1 MFDKLCAPSQIYLMI
16 SVIML
21 VLSYFGLSAISQQL
35 NIHQSSSPL
44 LQSLN
49 FTYQKD
55 SRTSYVVQGV
65 FIILWTWVL
74 SYLCR
79 KGYTSLSWF
88 LVLLPWVL
96 MFLAF
101 FIYVIETIKGIFFN
115 TAGTILTQLAST
127 ATREPLGA
135 YYWHQLCSQFLKTSH
150 FQKMFCFEFCVII
163 LTGLKQLF
171 FVVIVPPR
179 SICQHLCAVF

>member
-1 MFDKLCAPSQIYLMI
+1 MFDKLCTPAQIYLI
-16 SVIML
+16 VSVVML

-35 NIHQSSSPL
+35 NMHQSGSPL

-65 FIILWTWVL
+65 FILLWTWVL
-74 SYLCR
+74 SYICR

-88 LVLLPWVL
+88 LVLLPWIL

-101 FIYVIETIKGIFFN
+101 FVYIIETIKKIFFT
-115 TAGTILTQLAST
+115 TAGNISNTL
-127 ATREPLGA
+127 
-135 YYWHQLCSQFLKTSH
+135 
-150 FQKMFCFEFCVII
+150 
-163 LTGLKQLF
+163 
-171 FVVIVPPR
+171 
-179 SICQHLCAVF
+179 HLP

>member
-1 MFDKLCAPSQIYLMI
+1 MFDKLCPPAQIYLI
-16 SVIML
+16 VSVIML

-35 NIHQSSSPL
+35 EMHQSSSPL

-65 FIILWTWVL
+65 LILLWTWVL

-101 FIYVIETIKGIFFN
+101 FVYILEIIKKVFFN
-115 TAGTILTQLAST
+115 TAGSVSSALNL
-127 ATREPLGA
+127 P
-135 YYWHQLCSQFLKTSH
+135 
-150 FQKMFCFEFCVII
+150 
-163 LTGLKQLF
+163 
-171 FVVIVPPR
+171 
-179 SICQHLCAVF
+179 

>member
-1 MFDKLCAPSQIYLMI
+1 
-16 SVIML
+16 ML

-35 NIHQSSSPL
+35 EMHQSSSPL

-65 FIILWTWVL
+65 LILLWTWVL

-101 FIYVIETIKGIFFN
+101 FVYILEMIKKVFFN
-115 TAGTILTQLAST
+115 TAGSVSSALNL
-127 ATREPLGA
+127 P
-135 YYWHQLCSQFLKTSH
+135 
-150 FQKMFCFEFCVII
+150 
-163 LTGLKQLF
+163 
-171 FVVIVPPR
+171 
-179 SICQHLCAVF
+179 

>member
-1 MFDKLCAPSQIYLMI
+1 MFDKLCPPAQIYLI
-16 SVIML
+16 VSVVML

-35 NIHQSSSPL
+35 QAHQSSSPM

-74 SYLCR
+74 SYLCT

-88 LVLLPWVL
+88 LILLPWVL

-101 FIYVIETIKGIFFN
+101 FVYILEMVKGTFFN
-115 TAGTILTQLAST
+115 TAGSVSSAL
-127 ATREPLGA
+127 
-135 YYWHQLCSQFLKTSH
+135 
-150 FQKMFCFEFCVII
+150 
-163 LTGLKQLF
+163 
-171 FVVIVPPR
+171 
-179 SICQHLCAVF
+179 HLP

>member
-1 MFDKLCAPSQIYLMI
+1 MFDKLCTPAQIYLI
-16 SVIML
+16 VSVVML

-35 NIHQSSSPL
+35 HAHKSSSPM

-101 FIYVIETIKGIFFN
+101 FVFILEMVKGAFFN
-115 TAGTILTQLAST
+115 TAGSVST
-127 ATREPLGA
+127 SMNLP
-135 YYWHQLCSQFLKTSH
+135 
-150 FQKMFCFEFCVII
+150 
-163 LTGLKQLF
+163 
-171 FVVIVPPR
+171 
-179 SICQHLCAVF
+179 

>member
-1 MFDKLCAPSQIYLMI
+1 MFDKLCAPAQIYLI
-16 SVIML
+16 VSAVML

-35 NIHQSSSPL
+35 TIHQSNTPM
-44 LQSLN
+44 LQTLN

-74 SYLCR
+74 SYLCN

-88 LVLLPWVL
+88 LVLLPWVC

-101 FIYVIETIKGIFFN
+101 FVYIIETIKSLFFN
-115 TAGTILTQLAST
+115 TAGSIS
-127 ATREPLGA
+127 GA
-135 YYWHQLCSQFLKTSH
+135 LN
-150 FQKMFCFEFCVII
+150 M
-163 LTGLKQLF
+163 
-171 FVVIVPPR
+171 P
-179 SICQHLCAVF
+179 